1 MLVAVVGLALA
12 LKPPDPA
19 AAGPSGHPVS
29 ASADTASPPP
39 PAWALAHFDRDG
51 LAFDYPAAWSTS
63 APEVDMHYVTILAFL
78 GTGSGR
84 AECASA
90 SAGQGDQIVGSTMC
104 RYDLTGD
111 PGQVMDQLWLEDG
124 PFEHGP
130 IDPSDPSGVTQGG
143 NYTEV
148 GGLPAIYSEDSQR
161 GADSTAT
168 LYWTLS
174 VPSSVMERYLI
185 KVEIEGPGL
194 EQMRAQV
201 QALVASIR
209 YSPPAPVLITSNGPR
224 MVSMGLDQATA
235 KDPALACFP
244 RLAGT
249 TATATITVAP
259 GQTQLGKPLPVTC
272 RTDIEPFAMWLWRLT
287 LTESWTAAS
296 DRSAGSL
303 TTTVWLSAD
312 GVPQST
318 TYLPSDPSKIP
329 YAE

>member
-1 MLVAVVGLALA
+1 MNVG
-12 LKPPDPA
+12 
-19 AAGPSGHPVS
+19 
-29 ASADTASPPP
+29 
-39 PAWALAHFDRDG
+39 
-51 LAFDYPAAWSTS
+51 
-63 APEVDMHYVTILAFL
+63 
-78 GTGSGR
+78 
-84 AECASA
+84 
-90 SAGQGDQIVGSTMC
+90 
-104 RYDLTGD
+104 
-111 PGQVMDQLWLEDG
+111 PGQVEVQLSLEDG

-130 IDPSDPSGVTQGG
+130 IDPSDASGATQGG
-143 NYTEV
+143 TYTEV
-148 GGLPAIYSEDSQR
+148 GGLPAIYVGDSQ
-161 GADSTAT
+161 GAADSTVT
-168 LYWTLS
+168 VYWTLS
-174 VPSSVMERYLI
+174 VPSSVIERYLI
-185 KVEIEGPGL
+185 KAEIEGPGL

-209 YSPPAPVLITSNGPR
+209 YDPPAPVLSTSDGPR

-249 TATATITVAP
+249 TATATITVTP

-296 DRSAGSL
+296 DRPAGAL

-318 TYLPSDPSKIP
+318 TYSPQDSSTIP
-329 YAE
+329 YSQ